1 MGADLLVFPDVVV
14 LSRSGGH
21 QRPEIPL
28 LVLAHV
34 QETGADGREK
44 PLVQAR
50 SVIITLEI
58 VALEW
63 KVCERVR
70 AIHEHFDSEWTRQ
83 LDDLTHRHYLSGEI
97 GDVRHFDDFGLRRD
111 RSAELFNEIVVRGLR
126 YLK

>member
-1 MGADLLVFPDVVV
+1 MGADLLVFPDVDI
-14 LSRSGGH
+14 LSRSGGD
-21 QRPEIPL
+21 QRPEIFL

-83 LDDLTHRHYLSGEI
+83 LDDLTHRHYLPCAI
-97 GDVRHFDDFGLRRD
+97 GDVRLLDHCRLRR
-111 RSAELFNEIVVRGLR
+111 VVCE
-126 YLK
+126 

>member
-14 LSRSGGH
+14 LSRSRGH
-21 QRPEIPL
+21 QRPESFL

-58 VALEW
+58 VALGW
-63 KVCERVR
+63 KVCARVR
-70 AIHEHFDSEWTRQ
+70 AIHAHFDSEWTRP
-83 LDDLTHRHYLSGEI
+83 LDDLPHRPYLPGES
-97 GDVRHFDDFGLRRD
+97 GDVRLPDHFGLRRD
-111 RSAELFNEIVVRGLR
+111 RT
-126 YLK
+126 